1 MGATVHAAFFS
12 RTGDPSVIDWGE
24 LPDPEPGPGQARV
37 RTEAVA
43 VDAVDALV
51 RSGRWSTPLALPV
64 AVGRDLVGV
73 VDAIGPGVSG
83 LREGDRVWTSS
94 AGYAGRPGATA
105 ELVVV
110 DRDRLYDVPDA
121 ADPVAFVAS
130 LHPAT
135 TAVAALHLR
144 AGVQRGETLVVVGA
158 NGAVGAALVQEGVAS
173 GADVVAVV
181 RDPRA
186 ADALGEWGAEVVVAD
201 AGSAADA
208 VAVRRPDGIQVFV
221 DTTGRA
227 DTASA
232 VAHLAPRGRVIVLA
246 GRTSAQIDLWALQ
259 VRELRVEGFILS
271 ALDVS
276 ELREVAGR
284 VNARWT
290 EGRPLTAHV
299 GEVLGFADAADAHRR
314 MEAGDLPRTADG
326 FVGRLVLVPDA
337 TSSVAP
343 RTTR

>member
-1 MGATVHAAFFS
+1 MHAAFFS
-12 RTGDPSVIDWGE
+12 RTGDPSVIEWGP
-24 LPDPEPGPGQARV
+24 LPDPAPGPGQVRV
-37 RTEAVA
+37 RPQAVA
-43 VDAVDALV
+43 VDAVDTLV
-51 RSGRWSTPLALPV
+51 RSGRWSTPLAFPV
-64 AVGRDLVGV
+64 AVGRDLVGM
-73 VDAIGPGVSG
+73 VDALGPGVSG

-105 ELVVV
+105 ERVVV
-110 DRDRLYDVPDA
+110 DRERLYAVPDA

-144 AGVQRGETLVVVGA
+144 AEVQPGETLVVVGA

-181 RDPRA
+181 RDARSA
-186 ADALGEWGAEVVVAD
+186 AVLGAWGAEVVIAD

-208 VAVRRPDGIQVFV
+208 VAERRAGGIHVFI

-232 VAHLAPRGRVIVLA
+232 VRHLAPRGRVIVLA
-246 GRTSAQIDLWALQ
+246 GRTSADIDLWSLQ

-271 ALDVS
+271 ALDAF
-276 ELREVAGR
+276 ELREVADQ
-284 VNARWT
+284 VNARWAA
-290 EGRPLTAHV
+290 GRPVTAQV
-299 GEVLGFADAADAHRR
+299 GDVLGFADAAEAHRR
-314 MEAGDLPRTADG
+314 MEAAELPRTDDG

-337 TSSVAP
+337 TSSAAP

>member
-1 MGATVHAAFFS
+1 MHAAFFS
-12 RTGDPSVIDWGE
+12 RTGDPSAIQWGE
-24 LPDPEPGPGQARV
+24 LPDPVPGPGQVRV
-37 RTEAVA
+37 RPQAVA
-43 VDAVDALV
+43 VDAVDTLV
-51 RSGRWSTPLALPV
+51 RSGRWSTPLAFPV

-73 VDAIGPGVSG
+73 VDALGPGVSG

-110 DRDRLYDVPDA
+110 DRDRLYAVPDA

-144 AGVQRGETLVVVGA
+144 AHLKPGETLVVVGA

-181 RDPRA
+181 RDSRA
-186 ADALGEWGAEVVVAD
+186 ASVLEEWGAEAVVAD
-201 AGSAADA
+201 AGSAAEA
-208 VAVRRPDGIQVFV
+208 VAERRPDGIQVFI
-221 DTTGRA
+221 DTTRRA

-232 VAHLAPRGRVIVLA
+232 VRLLAPRGRVIVLA
-246 GRTSAQIDLWALQ
+246 GGGSADIDLWSLQ

-271 ALDVS
+271 ALDAS
-276 ELREVAGR
+276 ELREVADQ
-284 VNARWT
+284 VNARWA
-290 EGRPLTAHV
+290 EGRPLTVHV
-299 GEVLGFADAADAHRR
+299 GEVLEFADAADAHRR
-314 MEAGDLPRTADG
+314 MEAGALPRMADG
-326 FVGRLVLVPDA
+326 FVGRIVLVPDA
-337 TSSVAP
+337 IPSDAR

>member
-1 MGATVHAAFFS
+1 MHAASFS
-12 RTGDPSVIDWGE
+12 RTGDPSVIEWGE
-24 LPDPEPGPGQARV
+24 LPDPAAGPGQVRV
-37 RTEAVA
+37 RTQAVA
-43 VDAVDALV
+43 VDAVDTLV
-51 RSGRWSTPLALPV
+51 RSGRWSTQLTFPV

-83 LREGDRVWTSS
+83 LREGQRVWTSS

-110 DRDRLYDVPDA
+110 DRDRLYEVPDA
-121 ADPVAFVAS
+121 ADPIAFVAS

-144 AGVQRGETLVVVGA
+144 AGVQPGETLVVVGA

-181 RDPRA
+181 RDARA
-186 ADALGEWGAEVVVAD
+186 AVVLRQWGADVVVGD
-201 AGSAADA
+201 AGALAE
-208 VAVRRPDGIQVFV
+208 RRPDGIHVFI
-221 DTTGRA
+221 DTTGHA

-232 VAHLAPRGRVIVLA
+232 VGHLAPRGRVIVLA
-246 GRTSAQIDLWALQ
+246 GRTSADIDLWSLQ

-271 ALDVS
+271 ALDAS

-284 VNARWT
+284 VNARWAA
-290 EGRPLTAHV
+290 GRPLTARV
-299 GEVLGFADAADAHRR
+299 GEVLGFVDAADAHRR
-314 MEAGDLPRTADG
+314 LETGDLPRTADG

-343 RTTR
+343 RTRR

>member
-1 MGATVHAAFFS
+1 MHAAFFS
-12 RTGDPSVIDWGE
+12 GTGDPSVIEWGE

-208 VAVRRPDGIQVFV
+208 VAVRRPDGIHVFV

-337 TSSVAP
+337 PSSVAP

>member
-1 MGATVHAAFFS
+1 MHAAFFS
-12 RTGDPSVIDWGE
+12 RTGDPSVIEWVE
-24 LPDPEPGPGQARV
+24 MPDPVPGPGQVRV

-43 VDAVDALV
+43 VNAVDTLV
-51 RSGRWSTPLALPV
+51 RSGRWSTPLAFPV

-73 VDAIGPGVSG
+73 VDQIGPGVGG

-110 DRDRLYDVPDA
+110 DRDRLYPVPDA

-135 TAVAALHLR
+135 TAVAALHLSAR
-144 AGVQRGETLVVVGA
+144 VQPGETLVVVGA

-181 RDPRA
+181 RDARCVA
-186 ADALGEWGAEVVVAD
+186 TLEEWGAEVVVAD
-201 AGSAADA
+201 AGSAAEA
-208 VAVRRPDGIQVFV
+208 VAERRPDGIHVFI

-232 VAHLAPRGRVIVLA
+232 VRRLAPRGRVIVLA
-246 GRTSAQIDLWALQ
+246 GRTSAEIDLWSLQ
-259 VRELRVEGFILS
+259 VRELRVVGFILS
-271 ALDVS
+271 ALDAS
-276 ELREVAGR
+276 ELREVAEQ
-284 VNARWT
+284 VNARWA
-290 EGRPLTAHV
+290 EGRPLLAQV
-299 GEVLGFADAADAHRR
+299 GGVLGFADAADAHRR
-314 MEAGDLPRTADG
+314 METGDLPRTADG
-326 FVGRLVLVPDA
+326 FVGRLVLVPSPP
-337 TSSVAP
+337 SSAAP
-343 RTTR
+343 STTR

>member
-1 MGATVHAAFFS
+1 MHAAFFS
-12 RTGDPSVIDWGE
+12 RTGDPSVIEWGE
-24 LPDPEPGPGQARV
+24 LPDPEPGPGQVRV
-37 RTEAVA
+37 RPQAVA
-43 VDAVDALV
+43 VDAVDTLV
-51 RSGRWSTPLALPV
+51 RSGRWTTPLAFPV

-73 VDAIGPGVSG
+73 VDEVAPGVDDLSP
-83 LREGDRVWTSS
+83 GDRVWTSS

-110 DRDRLYDVPDA
+110 DRDRLYGVPDA
-121 ADPVAFVAS
+121 ADPVALVAS
-130 LHPAT
+130 LHPAA

-144 AGVQRGETLVVVGA
+144 ARVQPGETLVVVGA
-158 NGAVGAALVQEGVAS
+158 NGAVGGGLVQEGVAS

-181 RDPRA
+181 RDARS
-186 ADALGEWGAEVVVAD
+186 ADVLGGWGAEVVVAD
-201 AGSAADA
+201 ARTAAEV
-208 VAVRRPDGIQVFV
+208 VAERRPRGIHVFI
-221 DTTGRA
+221 DATGRA

-232 VAHLAPRGRVIVLA
+232 VRHLAPRGRVIVLA
-246 GRTSAQIDLWALQ
+246 GRTSADIDLWSLQ
-259 VRELRVEGFILS
+259 VREVRVEGFILS

-290 EGRPLTAHV
+290 EGRALTARV
-299 GEVLGFADAADAHRR
+299 GEVHGFADAADAHRR
-314 MEAGDLPRTADG
+314 MEAGDLPRTDDG